1 MLADGTRAPFA
12 FFQKTDAGTITNRF
26 SQDMDLIDLN
36 LPMQAIQF
44 TTGNPPPQETKLDLL
59 LTSPS

>member
-1 MLADGTRAPFA
+1 MLADGIRAPFA

-44 TTGNPPPQETKLDLL
+44 TTGNPQETKLDLL